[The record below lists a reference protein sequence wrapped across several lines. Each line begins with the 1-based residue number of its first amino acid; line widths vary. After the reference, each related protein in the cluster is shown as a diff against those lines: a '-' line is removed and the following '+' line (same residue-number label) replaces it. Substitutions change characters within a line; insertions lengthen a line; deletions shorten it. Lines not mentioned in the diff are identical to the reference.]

1 MELRI
6 GCCRI
11 SIYRKLSILKRYRIF
26 TFAVSQI
33 SKYQNSDI
41 IDGGKNVE
49 VFEPKQSSK
58 TTQICLKGALDNILK
73 FYFWLNFIYH
83 VKCNC

>member
-1 MELRI
+1 MF
-6 GCCRI
+6 
-11 SIYRKLSILKRYRIF
+11 S
-26 TFAVSQI
+26 FAVSLI

-58 TTQICLKGALDNILK
+58 TTQICLKYLI
-73 FYFWLNFIYH
+73 
-83 VKCNC
+83 